1 MSRKGCSGEGPGGDG
16 EGCWE
21 AGVHDG
27 EKTPPTSKRWKIFLW
42 EAPGLAKNKL
52 QTREMLQQ
60 GGRNGTRN

>member
-1 MSRKGCSGEGPGGDG
+1 MGRDAG
-16 EGCWE
+16 E

-42 EAPGLAKNKL
+42 EAPGLAKHKL

-60 GGRNGTRN
+60 GGRNGTIN